1 MSLGKFAVSLLAA
14 SLMLGGCANLGV
26 RQVGVDRIDYVDKL
40 RDSEK
45 QQLLSNIV
53 AIRYGDAPLFLNVTS
68 VISQYTREASAHVG
82 ATLNPASDSDGGAA
96 GGEVLLRETPTVT
109 YTPVTGSRFA
119 RGMLAPMP
127 PASLLAMMEAGWAS
141 DDLLRVG
148 VRSINGVA
156 NASHAGLF
164 EQKVDPRFDEVAA
177 AFRRL
182 QRSGAISVRL
192 KERDKTYTGAA
203 LVQPD
208 ISDADRADLALLKQV
223 LGLRFDGG
231 ESVVV
236 FAKAGGDNELALATR
251 SMFEILSELA
261 LGVETG
267 DAAHQPAEVLIRVHA
282 GPKAPADA
290 YAAIRYRGRWFWIDG
305 ADERSRRVF
314 LLTQMLLFL
323 NDEEGTT
330 HAPLL
335 TIPAG

>member
-1 MSLGKFAVSLLAA
+1 MPLGKFAGSALAV

-26 RQVGVDRIDYVDKL
+26 HQVGIDRVDYVDKL

-53 AIRYGDAPLFLNVTS
+53 AMRYGDAPLFLNVTS
-68 VISQYTREASAHVG
+68 VISQYSREASAHVG
-82 ATLNPASDSDGGAA
+82 ATLDPASDSDGGVA

-119 RGMLAPMP
+119 RNMLAPTP

-156 NASHAGLF
+156 NASHAKLF
-164 EQKVDPRFDEVAA
+164 EQKVDPKFDEVAA

-192 KERDKTYTGAA
+192 KERDKAYSGSAR
-203 LVQPD
+203 VGPD
-208 ISDADRADLALLKQV
+208 ITDADRADLALLRRV

-236 FAKAGGDNELALATR
+236 FAKVGGENELALATR

-267 DAAHQPAEVLIRVHA
+267 EPTARPADVLIHVRSGARVP
-282 GPKAPADA
+282 GDA
-290 YAAIRYRGRWFWIDG
+290 YASVRYRGRWFWIDG
-305 ADERSRRVF
+305 ADEHSRRIF

-323 NDEEGTT
+323 NDEEGAT

>member
-1 MSLGKFAVSLLAA
+1 MRLGKFAVSILAV
-14 SLMLGGCANLGV
+14 SLMLGGCTSLGV
-26 RQVGVDRIDYVDKL
+26 HQVGVDRVDYIDKL

-53 AIRYGDAPLFLNVTS
+53 AIRYGDAPLFLTVTS

-82 ATLNPASDSDGGAA
+82 ATLAPASDSDGGSA

-119 RGMLAPMP
+119 RSMLAPMP

-141 DDLLRVG
+141 DDLLSVG
-148 VRSINGVA
+148 VRSINGVT
-156 NASHAGLF
+156 NASHADLF
-164 EQKVDPRFDEVAA
+164 QQKVDPKFAEVAA

-192 KERDKTYTGAA
+192 KERDKAYSGSAM
-203 LVQPD
+203 VGSD
-208 ISDADRADLALLKQV
+208 ISDADRADLALLKQA

-231 ESVVV
+231 ESIVV
-236 FAKAGGDNELALATR
+236 FAKVGGENELALATR

-261 LGVETG
+261 QGVEIGESAATRA
-267 DAAHQPAEVLIRVHA
+267 DALIRVHS
-282 GPKAPADA
+282 GPQAPADA
-290 YAAIRYRGRWFWIDG
+290 YASVRYRGRWFWIDG
-305 ADERSRRVF
+305 ADEHSRRIF

-323 NDEEGTT
+323 NDEEGAA

>member
-1 MSLGKFAVSLLAA
+1 MPLARFAVSVLAV
-14 SLMLGGCANLGV
+14 SLALGGCTSLGV
-26 RQVGVDRIDYVDKL
+26 RQVGVDRVDYIDKL

-82 ATLNPASDSDGGAA
+82 ATLNPASDSDGGSA

-109 YTPVTGSRFA
+109 YTPVTGTRFA
-119 RGMLAPMP
+119 RSILAPMP

-164 EQKVDPRFDEVAA
+164 EQKPDPRFDEVAA

-182 QRSGAISVRL
+182 QRNGAVSVRL
-192 KERDKTYTGAA
+192 KERDKAYSGSA
-203 LVQPD
+203 LVGSD
-208 ISDADRADLALLKQV
+208 ISDADRADLALLKRT

-231 ESVVV
+231 ESTVV
-236 FAKAGGDNELALATR
+236 FAKVGGEDELALATR

-261 LGVETG
+261 LGVEIG
-267 DAAHQPAEVLIRVHA
+267 DGAAQSATALIRVRS
-282 GPKAPADA
+282 GPEAPADA
-290 YAAIRYRGRWFWIDG
+290 YGSVRYRGRWFWIDG
-305 ADERSRRVF
+305 ADERSRRIF
-314 LLTQMLLFL
+314 LLAQMLLFL
-323 NDEEGTT
+323 NDEEGAT

>member
-1 MSLGKFAVSLLAA
+1 MPLGRFAVSVLAV

-26 RQVGVDRIDYVDKL
+26 QQVGVDRIDYVDKL

-82 ATLNPASDSDGGAA
+82 ATLDPASDSDGGSA

-109 YTPVTGSRFA
+109 YTPITGSRFA

-156 NASHAGLF
+156 NASHASLF
-164 EQKVDPRFDEVAA
+164 EQKVDPRFDEVSA

-182 QRSGAISVRL
+182 QRSGVISVRL
-192 KERDKTYTGAA
+192 KERDKAYSGSA
-203 LVQPD
+203 LVSPD
-208 ISDADRADLALLKQV
+208 VSDTDRADLALLKQA

-236 FAKAGGDNELALATR
+236 FAKVGGENELALATR

-261 LGVETG
+261 MGVETG
-267 DAAHQPAEVLIRVHA
+267 DGADQPAGVLIHVRS
-282 GPKAPADA
+282 GPRAPTDA
-290 YAAIRYRGRWFWIDG
+290 YASVRRHGRWFWIDG
-305 ADERSRRVF
+305 ADERSRRIF

-323 NDEEGTT
+323 NDEEGAT

>member
-1 MSLGKFAVSLLAA
+1 MPLGKFAAPILAVSLA
-14 SLMLGGCANLGV
+14 LGGCTSLGV
-26 RQVGVDRIDYVDKL
+26 RQVGVDRVDYVDKL

-82 ATLNPASDSDGGAA
+82 ATLDPASDSDGGSA

-119 RGMLAPMP
+119 RSMLAPMP

-141 DDLLRVG
+141 DDLLNVG
-148 VRSINGVA
+148 VRSINGVT
-156 NASHAGLF
+156 NASHADLF
-164 EQKVDPRFDEVAA
+164 QQKVDPKFTEVAG

-192 KERDKTYTGAA
+192 KERDKTYSGSAM
-203 LVQPD
+203 VGVD
-208 ISDADRADLALLKQV
+208 ISDVDRADLALLKQA

-231 ESVVV
+231 ESTVV
-236 FAKAGGDNELALATR
+236 FAKVGGENELALATR

-261 LGVETG
+261 LGVEIG
-267 DAAHQPAEVLIRVHA
+267 ESAAPRADALIRVHS

-290 YAAIRYRGRWFWIDG
+290 YASVRYRGRWFWIDG
-305 ADERSRRVF
+305 ADEHSRRIF

-323 NDEEGTT
+323 NDEEGAT